1 MDYFIEWIPWMGA
14 YRLYEGGEYGRVG
27 WTVAYLDSLDE
38 AKQRAQKDGD
48 KLTYIDENN
57 FHHVL
62 V

>member
-14 YRLYEGGEYGRVG
+14 YRLYEGGDVG
-27 WTVAYLDSLDE
+27 WTVAYMDSLDE
-38 AKQRAQKDGD
+38 AKQRAQECGD

-57 FHHVL
+57 YHHAL